1 MNFFGL
7 FNKKKEEEST
17 LTPILVD
24 MHSHL
29 LPGIDDGSESLED
42 SINLIKEYI
51 GMGYKKLITTPHIM
65 GDFFKNTPE
74 IIREKLA
81 LLNAAVNKEGLDIK
95 IEAAAEYYLDEWFLE
110 KLNNE
115 EPLLTFG
122 ENYVL
127 IETSYLNEHPRL
139 NETIFLLK
147 AKGYWPV
154 LAHPER
160 YTYLYNDFKKYQEI
174 YDRGISFQLNIN
186 SLAGYYSKT
195 AQAIAIKLVEREMIS
210 FAGSDCHSMKH
221 LDVLKKTRLSKEY
234 KKLQSLYL
242 LNNSLL

>member
-1 MNFFGL
+1 MNLFGL
-7 FNKKKEEEST
+7 FNNKKEEDES

-29 LPGIDDGSESLED
+29 LPGIDDGSESIDD
-42 SINLIKEYI
+42 SISLIKEYI
-51 GMGYKKLITTPHIM
+51 SMGYKKLITTPHVM
-65 GDFFKNTPE
+65 GDFYKNTPE
-74 IIREKLA
+74 IIAEKLD
-81 LLNAAVNKEGLDIK
+81 LLSAAVVKESLDIK

-110 KLNNE
+110 KLHNGE
-115 EPLLTFG
+115 KLLTFG

-127 IETSYLNEHPRL
+127 FETSYLNGHPLL

-160 YTYLYNDFKKYQEI
+160 YTYLYNDFSKYREI
-174 YDRGISFQLNIN
+174 FEKGISFQLNIN

-195 AQAIAIKLVEREMIS
+195 AQAIAIKLVENEMVS
-210 FAGSDCHSMKH
+210 FAGTDCHSMRH
-221 LDVLKKTRLSKEY
+221 LEVLKKTRLTKEY
-234 KKLQSLYL
+234 KKLQRLYL

>member
-1 MNFFGL
+1 MNLFGL
-7 FNKKKEEEST
+7 FNKKKEEEEP

-29 LPGIDDGSESLED
+29 LPGIDDGSESIED
-42 SINLIKEYI
+42 SISLIKEYVNL
-51 GMGYKKLITTPHIM
+51 GYKKLITTPHIM

-74 IIREKLA
+74 IISEKLV
-81 LLNAAVNKEGLDIK
+81 LLNTALQKEGLDIK
-95 IEAAAEYYLDEWFLE
+95 VEAAAEYYLDEWFLE
-110 KLNNE
+110 KLNNGE
-115 EPLLTFG
+115 KLLTFG

-127 IETSYLNEHPRL
+127 FETSYLNDHPRL

-160 YTYLYNDFKKYQEI
+160 YTYLYSDFKKYEEI
-174 YDRGISFQLNIN
+174 YEKGISFQLNIN

-195 AQAIAIKLVEREMIS
+195 AQAIAVKLVEKEMIS
-210 FAGSDCHSMKH
+210 FAGTDCHSMRH
-221 LDVLKKTRLSKEY
+221 LDVLKKTRLTKEY